1 MQGGK
6 EHTSPTVS
14 RVLPDG
20 RLVELL
26 YNGDERL
33 TQLATYEAA
42 ITQSHARIDLANGEV
57 LSPMRADHGLIRHRV
72 VLLPSAADEYS
83 DIADLAVTVR
93 SYIRRY
99 VTLTET
105 FTDIA
110 VYYVLLTWVYDRF
123 NELPYLRFK
132 GDFGSGK
139 TRALTVV
146 GSITYKP
153 IFASGASTVSPIFH
167 TLDLFRG
174 TLIFDEADFRFSD
187 ERAELTK
194 IFNNG
199 TVRGFPVLRTNM
211 SDKREF
217 DPRAFD
223 VFGPKL
229 VGMREI
235 FQDYALESRFITEE
249 MRGTVDENVPI
260 NLPESQKDEALVLRN
275 KLLMYRFREHANI
288 VVNPA
293 LADKGLSSRANQIL
307 VPLLSIIPDPDM
319 HERIKSLVHAQSEEL
334 IRDRSTQLEALV
346 LQVIIQLGEKDNE
359 ATYVPLAV
367 VRQAVLLQH
376 GSEFDRPLTARFL
389 GSLIRNRLRL
399 RSYRSSVYMVE
410 VPKGEILA
418 GLERRYGL
426 SHAVPGK

>member
-1 MQGGK
+1 
-6 EHTSPTVS
+6 
-14 RVLPDG
+14 
-20 RLVELL
+20 
-26 YNGDERL
+26 
-33 TQLATYEAA
+33 
-42 ITQSHARIDLANGEV
+42 
-57 LSPMRADHGLIRHRV
+57 MRADHGLIRHRV